1 MTILNSGFVGV
12 NNTLPAYTLD
22 IGGNINF
29 TGNVTRNGSVW
40 PFPILS
46 NTTSSLLYVGGKHH
60 NAVEDISI
68 KGSFYNS
75 DSASCFV
82 RMAGINSST
91 TNDLSGT

>member
-1 MTILNSGFVGV
+1 MTISSNGNIGV

-46 NTTSSLLYVGGKHH
+46 NTTSSLLYIGAKHH
-60 NAVEDISI
+60 N
-68 KGSFYNS
+68 
-75 DSASCFV
+75 
-82 RMAGINSST
+82 
-91 TNDLSGT
+91 